1 MTIRFE
7 AARCRFWRLCLLLS
21 IFLIVPRSAYSQQ
34 LMLTG
39 AMQFST
45 NSTGAFYGGNFFNT
59 VGGDNAW
66 DLWLALKPDASLPV
80 NGPADAQAGIS
91 IRLEADHTYKYYIF
105 ASPNPAL
112 PFSFNGLNLFF
123 NGNTSAPGISVFGQL
138 NSSSFVPN
146 GSSTLALEDSPVAGS
161 GTTFYNSGAVVAVLT
176 GYDFNSPATPPGDV
190 CQPLSFT
197 PGGGPDLYGS
207 FTLHVFPAATLSL
220 SESTGSPGASVTVVG
235 SGFAAGETVV
245 IYASQLGSSPIG
257 SAVTDATGSFTAT
270 VREPQY
276 PYGPNAF
283 FGLGRSS
290 GELGASSFFV
300 EPSLAAIPASGEPG
314 STVALEGAGFGAGET
329 VSVYWNNPRTLV
341 GTAVANG
348 EGSFVGGTALNIT
361 IPVSAPSGLNIIVG
375 IGQTTNAFGV
385 GEIEVP

>member
-1 MTIRFE
+1 MKKYSLALAT
-7 AARCRFWRLCLLLS
+7 LVLLIPLS
-21 IFLIVPRSAYSQQ
+21 AYPQITLTGAIQFSAYSD
-34 LMLTG
+34 
-39 AMQFST
+39 
-45 NSTGAFYGGNFFNT
+45 GAFYHDYWNT

-66 DLWLALKPDASLPV
+66 DLWLALRPNATLPV
-80 NGPADAQAGIS
+80 NGPSDAQAGIS
-91 IRLEADHTYKYYIF
+91 IPLSAGKTYKYYTF
-105 ASPNPAL
+105 ATFDA
-112 PFSFNGLNLFF
+112 PFSFDGLNLFF
-123 NGNTSAPGISVFGQL
+123 DGNSSTPGISVFGPV
-138 NSSSFVPN
+138 NSANFAAN
-146 GSSTLALEDSPVAGS
+146 NSSTLTLGYTPVTGS
-161 GTTFYNSGAVVAVLT
+161 GTSFYSSAGVIAVVT
-176 GYDFNSPATPPGDV
+176 GYSFNSPATPPGDV
-190 CQPLSFT
+190 CQPTSFT
-197 PGGGPDLYGS
+197 PGGGPDLNGS

-220 SESTGSPGASVTVVG
+220 SGSTGSPGASVTVVG

-245 IYASQLGSSPIG
+245 IFAGQLGSSPIG

-276 PYGPNAF
+276 PYGPSAF

-361 IPVSAPSGLNIIVG
+361 IPVSAPPGLNIIVG
-375 IGQTTNAFGV
+375 IGQTTDAFGV